1 MNTPITTQ
9 HYEADELLNDTLRTA
24 QTVISFYEERLD
36 SALELNDFLE
46 KENARLQSLLN
57 TYLNTLPPRRPS
69 GGPFGGLPE

>member
-9 HYEADELLNDTLRTA
+9 RYEADELLNDTLRTA

-46 KENARLQSLLN
+46 KENARLQSLPN
-57 TYLNTLPPRRPS
+57 TYLLIS
-69 GGPFGGLPE
+69 S